1 MRLRT
6 RIQVLLAFLVAMPLL
21 ILFFEVVRSGHRT
34 VMDQM
39 QVESLQIAA
48 LQAAEM
54 DLTFVPARETAD
66 GLARSMETA
75 ASLDPEAIKALLRHS
90 LDHAPE
96 IYGLGVALSPEATSV
111 GRFAPYVFR
120 ADGRFQERSLHDPA
134 YEYTRWDWYRLPMAL
149 GQGHWTQ
156 PYFDRGGGDTLMIT
170 YSAPIRRYGH
180 LIGVAAA
187 DLSLD
192 GLVKRLGALRPGG
205 NGSVS
210 LVGKDGRILLHP
222 ALLATPSAAPEED
235 PQAVAVL
242 KSLMRHP
249 GTDMRAMNDPVSRR
263 KAWVVEMPVRSMA
276 EELGGPGWS
285 VVVSWPMGQ
294 RMGPYI
300 KLGERVLCLFLFL
313 GGGALMFL
321 NRAFEEM
328 ITRPIRRLAR
338 QARRYAHGDF
348 AGKAGLKE
356 EALELEELSQAL
368 GQLGTAL
375 AESEQKR
382 AEAGGRKP

>member
-21 ILFFEVVRSGHRT
+21 ILFFEIARSGHRA

-54 DLTFVPARETAD
+54 DLTFVPARQTAE
-66 GLARSMETA
+66 GLARTLETA
-75 ASLDPEAIKALLRHS
+75 PSLEPEAIKALLRHS

-96 IYGLGVALSPEATSV
+96 LYGLGVALHPEATSV

-120 ADGRFQERSLHDPA
+120 ADGHFQERSLHDPA

-170 YSAPIRRYGH
+170 YSAPIRREGH

-192 GLVKRLGALRPGG
+192 GLVKRLGGLKPGG
-205 NGSVS
+205 NGSVY
-210 LVGKDGRILLHP
+210 LVGRDGRILLHP
-222 ALLATPSAAPEED
+222 SLPPLTEAAASDPGALET
-235 PQAVAVL
+235 L
-242 KSLMRHP
+242 KELVRHP
-249 GTDMRAMNDPVSRR
+249 GTDMLAMTDPVSRR
-263 KAWVVEMPVRSMA
+263 KAWVVEMPVRSMDA
-276 EELGGPGWS
+276 ELGGPGWS
-285 VVVSWPMGQ
+285 VVVSWPMSK
-294 RMGPYI
+294 RMEPYV
-300 KLGERVLCLFLFL
+300 KLAERVLFLFLFL

-338 QARRYAHGDF
+338 QARRYAQGDF
-348 AGKAGLKE
+348 AGKSGAKE
-356 EALELEELSQAL
+356 EAVELQELSQAL

-375 AESEQKR
+375 AESEQRRIK
-382 AEAGGRKP
+382 ADGGTL